1 MTMTAAEIE
10 VYDPVQV
17 ALEIGGEVIFKDF
30 PKKDFEKLCTL
41 YPEYRIERDKNGTT
55 KIMAPVKGMGGFRE
69 GDLVYHVT
77 HWSKTHG
84 KGKVSSPSGGFD
96 LPDGSVKSPDVAWV
110 SGEKLSSLDP
120 KKAEEK
126 FLPIVPDFIA
136 EIRSKTDD
144 LDKLKEKMQNVWIA
158 NGVRL
163 AWLIDPYEETAYV
176 YRLNGSRD
184 TVKGFD
190 KKLDGEDVLP
200 GFELDLSEFKLFG
213 KD

>member
-1 MTMTAAEIE
+1 MTMTATDIE

-17 ALEIGGEVIFKDF
+17 ALEIGGEVIFKNF

-41 YPEYRIERDKNGTT
+41 YPEYRIERDNNGIT
-55 KIMAPVKGMGGFRE
+55 KIMAPVKGMGGTRE
-69 GDLVYHVT
+69 NKLNRRVGNYVEKNLSGET
-77 HWSKTHG
+77 F
-84 KGKVSSPSGGFD
+84 SPSSGFD

-110 SGEKLSSLDP
+110 SGEKLASLDP

-144 LDKLKEKMQNVWIA
+144 LEKLKEKMQNVWIA

-190 KKLDGEDVLP
+190 KKLDGEDVLS
-200 GFELDLSEFKLFG
+200 GFELELSEFKLFG
-213 KD
+213 KE